1 VQAQQVVFRRAGSGL
16 GLLLALFTF
25 LVVFWLA
32 ILTPV
37 AAQSADEGEAVF
49 SEKCAACHTF
59 GGGDLVGPD
68 LEGVSDRRDPAW
80 LSRWIAEPDA
90 MLAEGDPVAVD
101 MLAEFNNVPMPN
113 LSLSD
118 TEVASLVA
126 YLGTRSSA
134 APAAVP
140 VQVAE
145 QSTVGSSEPD
155 AATGKALFEGSNRF
169 QNGGPPCLAC
179 HSIAG
184 IGALGG
190 GALGPDLTG
199 SFGKFGEDGMASIL
213 ATTPFETMTPI
224 FDDQPLTDEEQ
235 AHLSLFLSR
244 AAVSKRTAAS
254 VGQLALLGLVGA
266 VFLLMV
272 MQFLWR
278 RRLREVRRPMVARS
292 RARIERARQ
301 AQEEQRK
308 ATPGTESR

>member
-1 VQAQQVVFRRAGSGL
+1 MKWTATSSAGRLL
-16 GLLLALFTF
+16 GLPAVILAFSAGLW
-25 LVVFWLA
+25 LVV
-32 ILTPV
+32 LTPA
-37 AAQSADEGEAVF
+37 AAQTADQGEAVF
-49 SEKCAACHTF
+49 SAKCAACHTI
-59 GGGDLVGPD
+59 GGGTLVGPD
-68 LEGVSDRRDPAW
+68 LDGVSTRREAAW
-80 LSRWIAEPDA
+80 LTRWIAEPDL
-90 MLAEGDPVAVD
+90 MLAEGDPIAVD
-101 MLAEFNNVPMPN
+101 MLAEFNDIPMPN
-113 LSLSD
+113 LSLTD
-118 TEVASLVA
+118 LEVTSLVA
-126 YLGTRSSA
+126 YLGSGA
-134 APAAVP
+134 APAVDPDP
-140 VQVAE
+140 VQPVAGPI
-145 QSTVGSSEPD
+145 QPN
-155 AATGKALFEGSNRF
+155 AAIGKSLFEGSNRF
-169 QNGGPPCLAC
+169 DNGGPPCLAC

-199 SFGKFGEDGMASIL
+199 AYGKFGEAGMASVL
-213 ATTPFETMTPI
+213 ATTPFETMSPI

>member
-1 VQAQQVVFRRAGSGL
+1 M
-16 GLLLALFTF
+16 
-25 LVVFWLA
+25 
-32 ILTPV
+32 
-37 AAQSADEGEAVF
+37 E
-49 SEKCAACHTF
+49 
-59 GGGDLVGPD
+59 
-68 LEGVSDRRDPAW
+68 
-80 LSRWIAEPDA
+80 
-90 MLAEGDPVAVD
+90 
-101 MLAEFNNVPMPN
+101 
-113 LSLSD
+113 
-118 TEVASLVA
+118 
-126 YLGTRSSA
+126 
-134 APAAVP
+134 
-140 VQVAE
+140 
-145 QSTVGSSEPD
+145 
-155 AATGKALFEGSNRF
+155 
-169 QNGGPPCLAC
+169 
-179 HSIAG
+179 
-184 IGALGG
+184 GALGG

>member
-1 VQAQQVVFRRAGSGL
+1 MPGALL
-16 GLLLALFTF
+16 GFLAA
-25 LVVFWLA
+25 FWLVA
-32 ILTPV
+32 LTPA
-37 AAQSADEGEAVF
+37 AAQSVDEGETAF
-49 SEKCAACHTF
+49 SAKCAACHTI
-59 GGGDLVGPD
+59 GGGTLVGPD

-101 MLAEFNNVPMPN
+101 MLAEFNNIPMPN
-113 LSLSD
+113 LGLSD
-118 TEVASLVA
+118 AEVASLVA
-126 YLGTRSSA
+126 YLGTRSGA
-134 APAAVP
+134 APVAAP
-140 VQVAE
+140 VQIVE
-145 QSTVGSSEPD
+145 QPTAGSSGPD
-155 AATGKALFEGSNRF
+155 ATTGKALFEGSNRF

-199 SFGKFGEDGMASIL
+199 SFGKYGEEGMASVL
-213 ATTPFETMTPI
+213 ATTPFETMSPI

-235 AHLSLFLSR
+235 AHLSLFLSQ

-254 VGQLALLGLVGA
+254 VGQLALLGLAGA
-266 VFLLMV
+266 AFLLLV

-292 RARIERARQ
+292 RARIERVRQ
-301 AQEEQRK
+301 AQEEQQN
-308 ATPGTESR
+308 ASPGMESR